1 MAYRD
6 DFGEVRGLEDEL
18 RRRAP
23 EPDFDFFCA
32 LEHSLRMPPE
42 PAYQRPSFSLR
53 AALAGGLTVA
63 LVGGLAATGGL
74 SYAASSV
81 QGVAKVVRRAAA
93 PKQAI
98 VIRGLSA
105 GGDQYR
111 PGFGFGDPNHNH
123 TGPPGLARQD
133 VEPGTLAPP
142 LQATATRDGFG
153 ATVST
158 SINFDEQ
165 AHLYISVIDAADTP
179 LLLTQQS
186 KRGGSKVGAGIK
198 GPQTKF
204 IQYAV
209 LVPRT
214 IPITLRIPANLLA
227 KGQTYRLR
235 IVAFDPQG
243 NRSEIRVPFRA

>member
-1 MAYRD
+1 MSQRD
-6 DFGEVRGLEDEL
+6 DFHGVRALEDEL

-23 EPDFDFFCA
+23 EPEFDFFCA
-32 LEHSLRMPPE
+32 LEHSLRTPPA
-42 PAYQRPSFSLR
+42 PTDARPSRPLR
-53 AALAGGLTVA
+53 IGLAGGLTAA
-63 LVGGLAATGGL
+63 LVGALAATGGL

-81 QGVAKVVRRAAA
+81 SGVAKVVRHAAG
-93 PKQAI
+93 PKRAI

-111 PGFGFGDPNHNH
+111 PGFGFGDPDHNH
-123 TGPPGLARQD
+123 AGPPGLARQD
-133 VEPGTLAPP
+133 VEPGALAPP

-153 ATVST
+153 STVST
-158 SINFDEQ
+158 SVSFDEQ
-165 AHLYISVIDAADTP
+165 AHLYISVVDATGTP
-179 LLLTQQS
+179 LLLTQRS
-186 KRGGSKVGAGIK
+186 KRGGSKVGAGVR

-214 IPITLRIPANLLA
+214 IPITLRIPVNLLA
-227 KGQTYRLR
+227 KGKTYRLR

-243 NRSEIRVPFRA
+243 NRSEIRIPFRA